1 MGEDYL
7 VIGMLRSP
15 SLEHH
20 DAHSSPSS
28 RSLAEVWRFRVV
40 RQVMPASCA
49 AVFCAAFA
57 FGAVRA
63 SETPDSFPTANA
75 DGGTYYLTE
84 RISVTRS
91 DGIQSVMPGT
101 KVTFVRRVKGGM
113 KVKLADGIELAVAA
127 RQVTQNSA
135 AAQMFANREQAQADA
150 GAAEA
155 RARTEARVAEET
167 ARREKEMAAAIEYVR
182 QAQGA
187 TPNAP
192 ETPRPWGLT
201 GGALDEK
208 PRVVA
213 TIRRPAK
220 KK

>member
-1 MGEDYL
+1 
-7 VIGMLRSP
+7 
-15 SLEHH
+15 
-20 DAHSSPSS
+20 
-28 RSLAEVWRFRVV
+28 
-40 RQVMPASCA
+40 
-49 AVFCAAFA
+49 
-57 FGAVRA
+57 
-63 SETPDSFPTANA
+63 
-75 DGGTYYLTE
+75 
-84 RISVTRS
+84 
-91 DGIQSVMPGT
+91 
-101 KVTFVRRVKGGM
+101 M